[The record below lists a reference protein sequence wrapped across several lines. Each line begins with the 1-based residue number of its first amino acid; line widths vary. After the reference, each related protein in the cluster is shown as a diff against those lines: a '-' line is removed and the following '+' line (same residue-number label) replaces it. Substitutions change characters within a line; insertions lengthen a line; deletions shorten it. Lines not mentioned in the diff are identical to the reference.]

1 MLRTTCK
8 ALTSRVLG
16 TRQSHLSSG
25 MVAAFMGAMGAG
37 ATAIALSEEAP
48 STDAPKKKAKTRWH
62 TRQKFEDGDKEA
74 LLMKESLARYKQ
86 DLAAFDSIET
96 RFDVFAKAV
105 NKDLKGNWQKV
116 MTFTDFVHALVLPR
130 FRTAEPPATANYS
143 CDFTGDANGLI
154 SYEECHLLVHLLQ
167 IPVEHFAVAF
177 HMFDLDGN
185 GTVDKAEFLE
195 VLSSVLSNIKDT
207 RATGKDKE
215 VHVEASYRLLQHF
228 FGKHGKKKIT
238 AKEFIA
244 VIQTLKEHLLRA
256 EFDLYAAKSKD
267 GAVSISVHDFAVT
280 LISCLDPKHLP
291 SLLPRLQLLA
301 ASDERVS
308 WPEFVLFHSVIQ
320 NHLEGIKLAFELR
333 PDDEINEEDFLKAAY
348 IVSGVRLPERIMAMV
363 FRIFDANGNGT
374 LDEDELLKILATR
387 NQAAL
392 HKAPPV
398 SRPAKFWACIHQA

>member
-1 MLRTTCK
+1 MLRSTCK
-8 ALTSRVLG
+8 ALSSRVLARAPTSYLQSSMAAAALLTAG
-16 TRQSHLSSG
+16 T
-25 MVAAFMGAMGAG
+25 AM
-37 ATAIALSEEAP
+37 TALSEEAP
-48 STDAPKKKAKTRWH
+48 TEAPKKKSKTRWH
-62 TRQKFEDGDKEA
+62 TRQKYEDGDKQA
-74 LLMKESLARYKQ
+74 QLMNESLTRYKQ

-105 NKDLKGNWQKV
+105 NKDKKNSWQKV

-130 FRTAEPPATANYS
+130 FRTAEPPSTASYA

-167 IPVEHFAVAF
+167 IPVEHFDVAF

-195 VLSSVLSNIKDT
+195 VLSSVLNNIKDT
-207 RATGKDKE
+207 RTDASKPKE
-215 VHVEASYRLLQHF
+215 VHVEASFRLLQHF

-244 VIQTLKEHLLRA
+244 VIQSLKEHLLRA
-256 EFDLYAAKSKD
+256 EFDLYATERNGVK
-267 GAVSISVHDFAVT
+267 SISVHDFAVT

-308 WPEFVLFHSVIQ
+308 WQEFVLFHSVIQ

-333 PDDEINEEDFLKAAY
+333 PEDEVNEEDFIKAAY
-348 IVSGVRLPERIMAMV
+348 IVSGVRLPEHIMAMV
-363 FRIFDANGNGT
+363 FRVFDANGNGT

-392 HKAPPV
+392 HKTVPL
-398 SRPAKFWACIHQA
+398 SRPAKFWACLHDA